1 MNSVEKQLL
10 SNMQRRTASVSI
22 GASTIRKMV
31 PAGSI
36 QQIRAY
42 LAAFDLASFAKVE
55 PADFPKWL
63 DQQTQAFQNRGLK
76 NEKIPWGV
84 ARKCLNIFLR
94 DAAYNFMLRDRY
106 NLSRVEY
113 LLEVPLDSHVAKSLE
128 AAVET
133 LNGFKSVKAVDW
145 KISAR
150 YQEVAREVAQ
160 GKGIA
165 RVHLDLEYWRP
176 KNGLSPVWKTGS

>member
-10 SNMQRRTASVSI
+10 SDMQRRTASISI

-36 QQIRAY
+36 QQIRDY
-42 LAAFDLASFAKVE
+42 LAAFDLASFAKVK

-63 DQQTQAFQNRGLK
+63 DHQTHVFQKRGLK
-76 NEKIPWGV
+76 NGKLPWGV

-94 DAAYNFMLRDRY
+94 GATYNFMLRDHY

-113 LLEVPLDSHVAKSLE
+113 LLEVPLDSHVAERLE
-128 AAVET
+128 AEAAT
-133 LNGFKSVKAVDW
+133 LNGFKSVKAVDRR
-145 KISAR
+145 INAY
-150 YQEVAREVAQ
+150 YQDVAREVAQ

-176 KNGLSPVWKTGS
+176 KKKDLK